1 MFFVDTLDWGDFA
14 RIDAPSTLHLVML
27 FFLALVLT
35 PVLMRV
41 FSKIFRFAFIL
52 MAVVA
57 PVYIMLPILR

>member
-14 RIDAPSTLHLVML
+14 RIDAPSTLHLVMR